1 MARSVHA
8 FGATVVQ
15 SVGGALADWRL
26 AVDLDPSDIGARY
39 SSAFLLEPEGRLD
52 EAVLT
57 GQAIIDWTEARDL
70 ALEAEWL
77 KRELQRLRAA
87 LAERIHRSAGGDV

>member
-1 MARSVHA
+1 MLEPVA
-8 FGATVVQ
+8 Q

-26 AVDLDPSDIGARY
+26 AVELDPTDIGARY
-39 SSAFLLEPEGRLD
+39 SSAVLLDCEGRLD
-52 EAVLT
+52 EAVPT
-57 GQAIIDWTEARDL
+57 WQAIIGWTEARDL
-70 ALEAEWL
+70 ALEAEWP